1 MSKVPST
8 ARIPWPNPPDGVQ
21 PILNTDRRAHVT
33 GLNPTSGI
41 NFAALGAKMQIAWN
55 AEGADG
61 QDPAGDVWNTG
72 DRPHLDAHDTVGH
85 ICSANLWLRF
95 YMILTQDDPLSYP
108 AKVSFEVFAK
118 VGTARTLLDRIDF
131 ELTNNGNDEWW
142 ELGRVRGLFDL
153 QPGEKVSFEVALVK
167 AEHGAN
173 PLTLSGGA
181 IKLLHTNPAPGSEP
195 TEVKVIMR

>member
-1 MSKVPST
+1 MPQVPST
-8 ARIPWPNPPDGVQ
+8 ARIPWPLPPDGVQ
-21 PILNTDRRAHVT
+21 PVLNTDRRAHAT

-41 NFAALGAKMQIAWN
+41 NFAALDTKMEISWGAQ
-55 AEGADG
+55 GADG
-61 QDPAGDVWNTG
+61 QDPAGAVWSTG
-72 DRPHLDAHDTVGH
+72 DRPHFYADAGTAHL
-85 ICSANLWLRF
+85 CSANLWLRF
-95 YMILTQDDPLSYP
+95 TMNLAQDSPLAFP

-118 VGTARTLLDRIDF
+118 VGASRTLLDRIDF
-131 ELTNNGNDEWW
+131 LLEDNGNDEWW

-181 IKLLHTNPAPGSEP
+181 INLLHTNPAPGSEP